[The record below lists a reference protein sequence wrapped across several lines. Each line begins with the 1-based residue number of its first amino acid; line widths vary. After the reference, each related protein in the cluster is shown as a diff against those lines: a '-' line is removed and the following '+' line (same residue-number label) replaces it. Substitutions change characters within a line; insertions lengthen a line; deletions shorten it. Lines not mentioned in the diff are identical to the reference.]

1 MLDRNFTLNISD
13 CDAIL
18 SDGEIHFVKKG
29 TDDFITLMAKG
40 IDAAPKSFTHG
51 ELAKLIDEGRFAVE
65 YGYFSDRNA
74 ARRARAGRSVLSRL
88 SHDVQMH
95 AFVCEAWCEAM
106 VEAERDG
113 AFNRSSQRWQEYF
126 PQLQERVRDKL
137 ETGLLKASDG
147 RFIDPKLL
155 TWEPCRTTAMA
166 MLRKWTQTKDPMVF
180 VKRSIFNGPNAN
192 RVHVEVEAIVQVE
205 LKNYLHP
212 NEIFP
217 AQVLQAVNAEVRRK
231 NTARRLSGEELLPEV
246 SQSTIERRINALDRF
261 EVLAARKGLAV
272 AKNKLGAHGGGL
284 KVQAPLFRIEM
295 DEWEIDLIAA
305 LKKAGIDISQTSL
318 RDLELG
324 RYWVCVAFDTA
335 SRSILGLKLSTKPNA
350 DDAKAVLWMAMRD
363 KTALASQLGCET
375 AWKQHGHIYHVAVDN
390 GPAFVNA
397 DFKAALSDL
406 GIDYSVLPAGIPQ
419 LRGHVERIFRSII
432 TLLMP
437 YLTGR
442 TFSNPQERGDYPS
455 QKYAVH
461 TAESIVELLVRFTVD
476 VYHNREHKSL
486 EYSTPN
492 LTWDSLVSEFGWS
505 PPMSQHKLR
514 HILGIKLSRAAE
526 RHGVLVNGVNYHSD
540 RLAKH
545 IQKFGPQTVEVSIDP
560 ENMGHVSVW
569 LENNDESGW
578 STLKAQ
584 MDGLDDVSFASWE
597 RMIFELRQNNRDA
610 ARLSQGVIDR
620 AIARIKKIDAEQCA
634 MRQLGPIKLTQDVI
648 KRAQRETF
656 WGLSLGGTVQK
667 QQDVEED
674 GEATE
679 FGLLSDEIPYLPG
692 PQPEERSV
700 FIDLDEDDGDEWV
713 FSDELG
719 ENNDDIFSEGADDD

>member
-1 MLDRNFTLNISD
+1 
-13 CDAIL
+13 
-18 SDGEIHFVKKG
+18 
-29 TDDFITLMAKG
+29 
-40 IDAAPKSFTHG
+40 
-51 ELAKLIDEGRFAVE
+51 
-65 YGYFSDRNA
+65 
-74 ARRARAGRSVLSRL
+74 
-88 SHDVQMH
+88 
-95 AFVCEAWCEAM
+95 
-106 VEAERDG
+106 
-113 AFNRSSQRWQEYF
+113 
-126 PQLQERVRDKL
+126 
-137 ETGLLKASDG
+137 
-147 RFIDPKLL
+147 
-155 TWEPCRTTAMA
+155 
-166 MLRKWTQTKDPMVF
+166 
-180 VKRSIFNGPNAN
+180 
-192 RVHVEVEAIVQVE
+192 
-205 LKNYLHP
+205 
-212 NEIFP
+212 
-217 AQVLQAVNAEVRRK
+217 
-231 NTARRLSGEELLPEV
+231 
-246 SQSTIERRINALDRF
+246 
-261 EVLAARKGLAV
+261 
-272 AKNKLGAHGGGL
+272 
-284 KVQAPLFRIEM
+284 
-295 DEWEIDLIAA
+295 
-305 LKKAGIDISQTSL
+305 
-318 RDLELG
+318 LELG

-363 KTALASQLGCET
+363 KTVLASQLGCET

-397 DFKAALSDL
+397 GFKAALSDL
-406 GIDYSVLPAGIPQ
+406 SIDYSVLPAGIPQ
-419 LRGHVERIFRSII
+419 LRGHVERIFLSII

-545 IQKFGPQTVEVSIDP
+545 IQTFGPQTVEVSIDP

-569 LENNDESGW
+569 LENDDESGW

-584 MDGLDDVSFASWE
+584 MDGLEDVSFASWE

-620 AIARIKKIDAEQCA
+620 AIARIKEIDAEQCA
-634 MRQLGPIKLTQDVI
+634 MRQLGPIKLTHDVI

-700 FIDLDEDDGDEWV
+700 FIDLDEDDSDEWV